1 MYRCME
7 MYMKRWIAVV
17 MMTMLTVTFTG
28 CQDKVIT
35 VADVQPKEEE
45 AVYIEMKEF
54 ALKEKEEDSHRE
66 NVKYCAVM
74 IPAGYH
80 ESEEI
85 PGMYL
90 HERTPLDSSNIY
102 YTVSEGAGE
111 GLVSE
116 SLTKES
122 YQQVLEEAFEEGGQ
136 EVSVSVESFEE
147 IDMDGIPALKI
158 RSSYSMADNTIEQ
171 LTYLI
176 LAEDTYTVTYSQ
188 ADDDELM
195 ADFEI
200 SDGEIKLVK
209 EESVE
214 LATTN

>member
-1 MYRCME
+1 MYRGME

-17 MMTMLTVTFTG
+17 MMTMMTVIFTG

-35 VADVQPKEEE
+35 VADVQSKEEE
-45 AVYIEMKEF
+45 TVYIEMKEF

-66 NVKYCAVM
+66 NVNYCAVM

-102 YTVSEGAGE
+102 YTVSEGTGE

-122 YQQVLEEAFEEGGQ
+122 YQKVLEEAFEEGGQ

-147 IDMDGIPALKI
+147 IDMDGIPAFKI
-158 RSSYSMADNTIEQ
+158 RSSYLMADNTIEQ

-188 ADDDELM
+188 SDDDELM

>member
-1 MYRCME
+1 MYRGME

-17 MMTMLTVTFTG
+17 MMTMMTVIFTG

-35 VADVQPKEEE
+35 VADVQSKEEE
-45 AVYIEMKEF
+45 TVYIEMKEF
-54 ALKEKEEDSHRE
+54 VLKEKEEDSRRE
-66 NVKYCAVM
+66 NVNYCAVM

-102 YTVSEGAGE
+102 YTVSEGTGE

-122 YQQVLEEAFEEGGQ
+122 YQKVLEEAFEEGGQ

-147 IDMDGIPALKI
+147 IDMDGIPAFKI

-188 ADDDELM
+188 SDDDELM

>member
-1 MYRCME
+1 
-7 MYMKRWIAVV
+7 MKRWVAVV
-17 MMTMLTVTFTG
+17 MMAIMTMLFAG
-28 CQDKVIT
+28 CQDKVVT
-35 VADVQPKEEE
+35 VADVQQEEE
-45 AVYIEMKEF
+45 ETGYIEMKEF
-54 ALKEKEEDSHRE
+54 VLKEKEEDSHRE
-66 NVKYCAVM
+66 NVNYCAVM

-102 YTVSEGAGE
+102 YTVSEGNKE

-116 SLTKES
+116 SLTKED
-122 YQQVLEEAFEEGGQ
+122 YQQVLEEAFEESGQ
-136 EVSVSVESFEE
+136 EVSVAVESFEE
-147 IDMDGIPALKI
+147 IDMDGIPAFKI
-158 RSSYSMADNTIEQ
+158 RSSYAMEDNNTIEQ

-188 ADDDELM
+188 AEDDELM

-214 LATTN
+214 LATAN